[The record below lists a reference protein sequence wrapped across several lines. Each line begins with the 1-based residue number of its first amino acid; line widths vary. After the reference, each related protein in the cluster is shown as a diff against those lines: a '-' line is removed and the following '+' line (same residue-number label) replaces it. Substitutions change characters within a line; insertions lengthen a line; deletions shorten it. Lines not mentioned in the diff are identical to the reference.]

1 MTMCSRTER
10 TRRRVGSFLDVL
22 LNHPTTNRIRE
33 KAAAEAFR
41 CERFSLTMLGVW
53 SFSGGSSSSKAEGL
67 QRR

>member
-1 MTMCSRTER
+1 MCSRTER

-41 CERFSLTMLGVW
+41 WDRGV
-53 SFSGGSSSSKAEGL
+53 SDDARRLEFLGGSSSSKAEGL
-67 QRR
+67 RRR